1 MDDRE
6 LLMNAYRIYG
16 AEGLR
21 RLAKILNNKC
31 MKELGLKYGDCMRS
45 PIDIDKDYCIE
56 CTIRCIEEEC
66 LRRSVKSQLSSNM
79 LIMVNIVDFN
89 PNVKIETDRL
99 KWKNHVS
106 DLKYWSSEAAKL
118 YGVSSIP
125 FTVLIDKDG
134 RVIGK
139 NLRGKELENKL
150 IEVFEAE

>member
-1 MDDRE
+1 LYD
-6 LLMNAYRIYG
+6 
-16 AEGLR
+16 
-21 RLAKILNNKC
+21 
-31 MKELGLKYGDCMRS
+31 KYKDKGFEIFS
-45 PIDIDKDYCIE
+45 VSLDKDK
-56 CTIRCIEEEC
+56 TAW
-66 LRRSVKSQLSSNM
+66 VKA
-79 LIMVNIVDFN
+79 
-89 PNVKIETDRL
+89 IETDRL
-99 KWKNHVS
+99 KWNNHVS

>member
-45 PIDIDKDYCIE
+45 PVDVDTDYCIE

-66 LRRSVKSQLSSNM
+66 LRRNIKSQLSSNM

-99 KWKNHVS
+99 NIQIEEYYSLMNDINEMNEK
-106 DLKYWSSEAAKL
+106 DLNNLKRLVNEDYEYLSSL
-118 YGVSSIP
+118 DI
-125 FTVLIDKDG
+125 
-134 RVIGK
+134 
-139 NLRGKELENKL
+139 
-150 IEVFEAE
+150 

>member
-45 PIDIDKDYCIE
+45 PVDVDKNYCID
-56 CTIRCIEEEC
+56 CIIRCIEEEC
-66 LRRSVKSQLSSNM
+66 LRRNIKSQLSSNM

-99 KWKNHVS
+99 NIQIEEYYSLMNDINEMNEK
-106 DLKYWSSEAAKL
+106 DLNNLKRLVNEDYEYLSSL
-118 YGVSSIP
+118 DI
-125 FTVLIDKDG
+125 
-134 RVIGK
+134 
-139 NLRGKELENKL
+139 
-150 IEVFEAE
+150 